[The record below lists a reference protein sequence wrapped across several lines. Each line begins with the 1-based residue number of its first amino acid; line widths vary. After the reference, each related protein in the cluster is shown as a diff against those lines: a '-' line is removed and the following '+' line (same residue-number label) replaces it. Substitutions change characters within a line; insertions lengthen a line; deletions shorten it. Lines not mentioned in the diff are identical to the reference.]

1 MPLVS
6 VIMSVYN
13 GDKHLEESLS
23 SIINQSFLD
32 WELIVVNDFSKDNS
46 GKIIQRAMQEDGR
59 IRCIEN
65 KENLGLAA
73 SLNLA
78 IEESSGQYI
87 ARREILCAKG
97 VNGWLVPSLIIK
109 FIKAKHLV
117 VRRQHII
124 TKKGRSRT
132 LM

>member
-46 GKIIQRAMQEDGR
+46 GKIIQRAMQGAMLQIKR
-59 IRCIEN
+59 I
-65 KENLGLAA
+65 
-73 SLNLA
+73 S
-78 IEESSGQYI
+78 
-87 ARREILCAKG
+87 
-97 VNGWLVPSLIIK
+97 II
-109 FIKAKHLV
+109 F
-117 VRRQHII
+117 
-124 TKKGRSRT
+124 
-132 LM
+132 